1 MIYLNFCEKIW
12 LWMTPMMFG
21 GRLESQI
28 WGRTCSAW
36 AILRMSFLMILL
48 ETNFKVEAKVEVWMR
63 NLPYVQCGQ
72 GGVQPHFKGFKGGY
86 GGSKFASFFHNSL
99 NFKGTER
106 M

>member
-1 MIYLNFCEKIW
+1 MIYLNFCEKTW

-36 AILRMSFLMILL
+36 AILLMSFLMNLL
-48 ETNFKVEAKVEVWMR
+48 ETNTKMEAKVEVWML

-72 GGVQPHFKGFKGGY
+72 GGVQPHFRTY
-86 GGSKFASFFHNSL
+86 GGSKLASFFHNSL